1 MGTCDTHLLLS
12 LMQIFILCLLCIMA
26 KVEALNKTLSGFYV
40 FGDSTVDPGNN
51 NYIKT
56 PFRSN
61 FPPYGLDFSNQVP
74 TGRFTNGKLATDY
87 IASYVGLKKELLP
100 PYLDPSL
107 TNIEELMTGVSFASA
122 GSGFDPLTPT
132 ITNVIPLEKQLE
144 YFREC
149 KKRMEDAMGK
159 QRIEEHVEKAVYFIS
174 AGTNDFVINYFGL
187 PVRRKTY
194 TLQAY
199 QNFLIQHITDFIQNL
214 LAEGARKIAVTG
226 IPPMGCLPLMITMN
240 SPNALF
246 QRHCIDEYSSVAR
259 DYNLLLQH
267 ELQKMQ
273 LHLNFSASKAKIY
286 YVDIYK
292 PIADMIQ
299 SRKIFGFDE
308 VDSGCCGSGLIEAS
322 ILCNKISNVCL
333 DPSKYVFWDAIH
345 PTQRAYHNIFL
356 ASISTIDL
364 IVNN

>member
-1 MGTCDTHLLLS
+1 MGTCDTHLFLS
-12 LMQIFILCLLCIMA
+12 LMQIFIPCLLCIVA
-26 KVEALNKTLSGFYV
+26 KVGALNVTISGFYV

-56 PFRSN
+56 PFKSN

-87 IASYVGLKKELLP
+87 IVSYTGLKKELLP

-132 ITNVIPLEKQLE
+132 ITNVIPIEKQLE

-149 KKRMEDAMGK
+149 KKRMEDVVGK
-159 QRIEEHVEKAVYFIS
+159 QRIEDHVKKAAYFIS
-174 AGTNDFVINYFGL
+174 AGTNDFVLNYFSL
-187 PVRRKTY
+187 PLRRKSY

-199 QNFLIQHITDFIQNL
+199 QNFLIQRITDFIQNL
-214 LAEGARKIAVTG
+214 LAEGARKIVIAG

-246 QRHCIDEYSSVAR
+246 QRHCIDKYSSIAR

-267 ELQKMQ
+267 QLHKMQ
-273 LHLNFSASKAKIY
+273 LHLNSSASNVKIY

-299 SRKIFGFDE
+299 SRKRFGFEE

-322 ILCNKISNVCL
+322 ILCNKISDVCD
-333 DPSKYVFWDAIH
+333 DPSKYVFWDSIH
-345 PTQRAYHNIFL
+345 PTQKAYHNIFL
-356 ASISTIDL
+356 ASISTIDF
-364 IVNN
+364 IINN